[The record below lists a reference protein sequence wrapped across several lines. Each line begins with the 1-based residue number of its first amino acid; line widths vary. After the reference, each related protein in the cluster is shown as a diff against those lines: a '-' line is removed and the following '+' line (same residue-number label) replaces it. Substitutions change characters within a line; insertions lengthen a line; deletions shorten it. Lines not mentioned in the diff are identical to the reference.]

1 MIKIVLLIVLLFGGV
16 AYWYISQPKT
26 TTGPAPITAEAKA
39 YVRSLQLAEVEMK
52 AVESFASQR
61 VVEITGKITNNGD
74 RRLKL
79 VELNC
84 VFGDV
89 YGQPVARERVAIVR
103 ASKGGLAP
111 AETKT
116 FRLPFDNLP
125 PGWNQALPQLV
136 IAQIEFE

>member
-1 MIKIVLLIVLLFGGV
+1 MIKIVALIVLVFGGA
-16 AYWYISQPKT
+16 AYWYISQPKVAV
-26 TTGPAPITAEAKA
+26 GPAPITPEAKA

-52 AVESFASQR
+52 AIESFASQR

-74 RRLKL
+74 RKLKL

-84 VFGDV
+84 VFADP
-89 YGQPVARERVAIVR
+89 YGQPVSRERVAIVR

-111 AETKT
+111 GETKT

>member
-1 MIKIVLLIVLLFGGV
+1 MIKIVALIVLVFGGA
-16 AYWYISQPKT
+16 AYWYLSQPKVAV
-26 TTGPAPITAEAKA
+26 GPAPITPEAKA

-52 AVESFASQR
+52 AIESFASQR

-74 RRLKL
+74 RKLKL

-84 VFGDV
+84 VFADP
-89 YGQPVARERVAIVR
+89 YGQPVSRERVAIVR
-103 ASKGGLAP
+103 QSKGGLAP
-111 AETKT
+111 GETKS

>member
-1 MIKIVLLIVLLFGGV
+1 MIKIIALIVLVFGGA
-16 AYWYISQPKT
+16 AYWYISQPKVV
-26 TTGPAPITAEAKA
+26 TGPAPITPEAKA
-39 YVRSLQLAEVEMK
+39 YVGSLQLAEVEMK
-52 AVESFASQR
+52 AIESFASQR
-61 VVEITGKITNNGD
+61 VVEITGKITNNGE
-74 RRLKL
+74 RKLKL

-84 VFGDV
+84 VFADP
-89 YGQPVARERVAIVR
+89 YGQPVSRERVAIVR

-111 AETKT
+111 GETKS

>member
-1 MIKIVLLIVLLFGGV
+1 MIKIVALIVLVFGGA
-16 AYWYISQPKT
+16 AYWYISQPKVAV
-26 TTGPAPITAEAKA
+26 GPAPITPEAKA

-52 AVESFASQR
+52 AIESFASQR

-74 RRLKL
+74 RKLKL

-84 VFGDV
+84 VFADP
-89 YGQPVARERVAIVR
+89 YGQPVSRERVAIVR
-103 ASKGGLAP
+103 QSKGGLAP
-111 AETKT
+111 GETKS